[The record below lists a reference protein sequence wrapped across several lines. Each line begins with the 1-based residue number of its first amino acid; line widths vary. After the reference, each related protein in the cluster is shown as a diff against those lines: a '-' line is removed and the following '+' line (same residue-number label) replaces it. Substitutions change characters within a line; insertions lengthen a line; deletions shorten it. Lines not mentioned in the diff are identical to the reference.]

1 MNGYTPAM
9 FIKLTRSGGHTYAQL
24 VESFRDEHSKPRQRT
39 VATLGRVDETN
50 GQVDSLLSGLLR
62 AKGRSPSEAAA
73 PQVRFE
79 SALAL
84 GDVWALDQ
92 LWHELGFDG
101 LSAVFRRARFT
112 TPVEHALRVMV
123 FNRLCDPDSKLGVL
137 RWLQT
142 VSMPGMDA
150 GALTHQQLLRS
161 MDALMDHQDAVDDC
175 VARLLR
181 PLIDEDLSVVFYDLT
196 TIRAQGLS
204 EQEGDVRHF
213 GLSKEGL
220 VARQFM
226 LGVVQTAD
234 GMPIYHEVFAGNTA
248 EAPTL
253 EPTLHKVMKRYPH
266 IRRLVVVADRG
277 LLSLDNIE
285 ALSKLRLPQEVGDR
299 VGDRAG
305 DQSGD
310 RALEF
315 ILAVPG
321 RRYGEFVDILEPIN
335 AQAKSLAKEGCEATD
350 TGTGDLITELQWQGL
365 RLVVAHNPQQ
375 AAEQTSQRQS
385 RIDQLQQRAQQLVG
399 KLDSQDAGKVYRG
412 RKLSDAGV
420 TARFFHEVSEAHLS
434 RIIKVDLQATLFT
447 YDIDQ
452 AALARA
458 QAMDGKLL
466 LVTNVADLTPD
477 EVVRRY
483 KALAD
488 IERGFRVLKSEIE
501 IAPVFHRLPQRIKAH
516 ASICMLA
523 LILYRVMRQRLKMS
537 GSDLSPEAALADL
550 RRIQHHRMSINNA
563 APIEGVSSIAQRQK
577 DVLAALKIKKPLQ
590 DTQLSLL

>member
-1 MNGYTPAM
+1 M
-9 FIKLTRSGGHTYAQL
+9 FIKLTRAKGHTYAQL
-24 VESFRDEHSKPRQRT
+24 VESFRDEHGKPRQRT
-39 VATLGRVDETN
+39 VATIGRVDESG
-50 GQVDSLLSGLLR
+50 GQVDALLNGLLR
-62 AKGRSPSEAAA
+62 SKGRCLSESSP

-101 LSAVFRRARFT
+101 LAAVFRRARFS

-123 FNRLCDPDSKLGVL
+123 FNRLCDADSKLGVL

-142 VSMPGMDA
+142 VSMPGIDV
-150 GALTHQQLLRS
+150 GALTHQHLLRS
-161 MDALMDHQDAVDDC
+161 MDALMDHQDAVDEC
-175 VARLLR
+175 VAQLLR

-196 TIRAQGLS
+196 TIRASGHSQ
-204 EQEGDVRHF
+204 QAGDVRRF
-213 GLSKEGL
+213 GMSKEGV

-234 GMPIYHEVFAGNTA
+234 GLPIYHEVFDGNTA

-253 EPTLHKVMKRYPH
+253 QPTLKKVLARYPH

-285 ALSKLRLPQEVGDR
+285 ALSQLRLS
-299 VGDRAG
+299 A
-305 DQSGD
+305 DQ
-310 RALEF
+310 ALEF

-321 RRYGEFVDILEPIN
+321 RRYGEFVDILAPIN
-335 AQAKSLAKEGCEATD
+335 ARANAAGHQSSKRSETFEETIEETIAET
-350 TGTGDLITELQWQGL
+350 TWQGL

-375 AAEQTSQRQS
+375 AAEQTAQRQA
-385 RIDQLQQRAQQLVG
+385 RMAKLQQRADQLVG
-399 KLDSQDAGKVYRG
+399 KLDAQDEGRVMRG
-412 RKLSDAGV
+412 RKLSDSGAK
-420 TARFFHEVSEAHLS
+420 ARFFHEVSEAHLS
-434 RIIKVDLQATLFT
+434 RIIKVDLQSDLFT

-452 AALARA
+452 VALSRA

-466 LVTNVADLTPD
+466 LVTNVQDLTPQ
-477 EVVRRY
+477 EVVQRY

-501 IAPVFHRLPQRIKAH
+501 IAPVYHRLPERIRAH
-516 ASICMLA
+516 ASICLLA
-523 LILYRVMRQRLKMS
+523 LILYRVMRQRLRLA
-537 GSDLSPEAALADL
+537 GSELSPEAALADL
-550 RRIQHHRMSINNA
+550 RRIQHHSVSINNA
-563 APIEGVSSIAQRQK
+563 APIQGVSTIAQRQTQ
-577 DVLAALKIKKPLQ
+577 VLAALKIKKPSH
-590 DTQLSLL
+590 DAQLSLL